1 MTDVIISKVEARG
14 NISTWLKQISAFADD
29 IIIIGR
35 TKQVMM
41 GTFTKLKNEASKFG
55 LLINESKTK
64 YMMCTRNQHRE
75 NKLEIDN
82 MSFESVQSFK
92 YLQVSWINC

>member
-1 MTDVIISKVEARG
+1 VWGVCVAGVAMLEVVDVSNSCIIQKTQKIFAQTGR
-14 NISTWLKQISAFADD
+14 KQEH
-29 IIIIGR
+29 
-35 TKQVMM
+35 K
-41 GTFTKLKNEASKFG
+41 
-55 LLINESKTK
+55 
-64 YMMCTRNQHRE
+64 E